1 MKTIQL
7 INYIATH
14 PEYVVIVINDQDYNK
29 MRAIEILSSEDYS
42 NEWRINGSLEKYTL
56 ICSNA

>member
-29 MRAIEILSSEDYS
+29 MRAIEILSSQDYS

-56 ICSNA
+56 ICLNA